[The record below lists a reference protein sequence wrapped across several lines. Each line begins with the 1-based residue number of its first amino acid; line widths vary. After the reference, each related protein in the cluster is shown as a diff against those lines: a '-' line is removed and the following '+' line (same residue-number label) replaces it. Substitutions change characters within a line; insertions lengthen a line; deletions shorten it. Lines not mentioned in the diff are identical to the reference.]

1 MGVTQGEV
9 GGQTE
14 KGERQYKM
22 HSGAS
27 YEKCFERPLENGQN
41 LTQSCPTRR
50 AKAGF
55 LINQV
60 LFGYLLKFVVG
71 HSFPCPTCKANYTST
86 MTEIEIDGICSKRPP
101 ACMSIMMLRGYR
113 GGALTALYI

>member
-1 MGVTQGEV
+1 MGVTQVEV

-22 HSGAS
+22 HSRAS
-27 YEKCFERPLENGQN
+27 YEKCFERSLENGQN
-41 LTQSCPTRR
+41 LTQSCPTGR

-60 LFGYLLKFVVG
+60 LFGYLLKFVVRTFLSLPHLQG
-71 HSFPCPTCKANYTST
+71 QLHFYHDRNR
-86 MTEIEIDGICSKRPP
+86 KRWYLQQE
-101 ACMSIMMLRGYR
+101 ATGMHEDND
-113 GGALTALYI
+113 A